1 MNDALILIDDLKRQY
16 AAHQYESWQL
26 DKAGSLR
33 DALSALA
40 DAQAAFNARKRM
52 KSRERKQAKFA
63 LRVAQNR
70 LRLAAVHTVS
80 MLEYE
85 VVKHENEIR

>member
-16 AAHQYESWQL
+16 AAPQYESLQL

-40 DAQAAFNARKRM
+40 DAQDAFNARKRM
-52 KSRERKQAKFA
+52 KSDSA
-63 LRVAQNR
+63 NR
-70 LRLAAVHTVS
+70 RS
-80 MLEYE
+80 S
-85 VVKHENEIR
+85 R